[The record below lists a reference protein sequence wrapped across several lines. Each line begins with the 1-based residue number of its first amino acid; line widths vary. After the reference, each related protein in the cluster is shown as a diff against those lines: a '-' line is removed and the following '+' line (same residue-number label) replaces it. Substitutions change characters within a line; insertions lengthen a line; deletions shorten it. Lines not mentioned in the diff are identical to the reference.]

1 MQKEYN
7 KSNLQ
12 LIDNYI
18 SEFSL
23 NVFDK
28 IRNDTELEVA
38 VEVEFRMTEVDEKKM
53 IGQIELRYN
62 VDILEKGEK
71 KAKIIMTINALFNFL
86 DNIDKKAFEGILKID
101 GSTVISHICRSYIAS
116 VTAQSGM
123 PTIIMPLID
132 FNEFFK
138 EAKQSNDENK

>member
-62 VDILEKGEK
+62 VDILEKEEK

-86 DNIDKKAFEGILKID
+86 DNIDKKAFEEILKID